1 MKASRGRRLAD
12 IGSTTA
18 LVAMTEINAAKGGH
32 APGILA
38 RQVRA
43 MYERIASPAERAI
56 AIESFVAEIEEYFL
70 APGVPMRR
78 PTARRVKSERRKAA

>member
-1 MKASRGRRLAD
+1 MKRDSERIQRLAD

-18 LVAMTEINAAKGGH
+18 LVAMTEINATKEGR

-43 MYERIASPAERAI
+43 MYERIEAPEERAI
-56 AIESFVAEIEEYFL
+56 AIESFCAEIEEYFL
-70 APGVPMRR
+70 APGVHVRNVKQERQRR
-78 PTARRVKSERRKAA
+78 GRTA